1 LQDLSRLVVKALGQQ
16 VLQEDNRLYIYTTI
30 WTRDDSV
37 DKVRQDREG
46 FPKCFPKNCAFGRHS
61 IGAVLRCELRFG
73 GLDLC
78 RRATSS
84 RPIFTPRHIWPTRFD
99 VGVQGN
105 DMQRLKYTK
114 IKSVSQSGSD
124 GLQLIGL
131 RWSCYDFH
139 EFCQCASEAFD
150 IKKLQSFHHIGAV
163 SWVCAGDEAFRSVPS
178 SSRECHRPRLE
189 ALAWRH
195 PQWIKFH
202 ETLRSISTCSWSVGL
217 QRSLHCFKIFK
228 LLVHLRSPEWHST
241 LPNPAMN
248 CIAWFIVFRSG
259 CISARALQGYLPNAE
274 FVSLTWGSLTHLG
287 CRMSHWRLKTRLCFY
302 WYWAYRFGLLPHMLA
317 ILLYNILHNVQR

>member
-1 LQDLSRLVVKALGQQ
+1 MTSMSFA
-16 VLQEDNRLYIYTTI
+16 N
-30 WTRDDSV
+30 
-37 DKVRQDREG
+37 VRQKHLISKSCNH
-46 FPKCFPKNCAFGRHS
+46 FIIS
-61 IGAVLRCELRFG
+61 
-73 GLDLC
+73 
-78 RRATSS
+78 
-84 RPIFTPRHIWPTRFD
+84 
-99 VGVQGN
+99 VQ
-105 DMQRLKYTK
+105 
-114 IKSVSQSGSD
+114 
-124 GLQLIGL
+124 
-131 RWSCYDFH
+131 CH
-139 EFCQCASEAFD
+139 EFVQVMKHSVLCP
-150 IKKLQSFHHIGAV
+150 LP
-163 SWVCAGDEAFRSVPS
+163 AGSAIVRDL
-178 SSRECHRPRLE
+178 RL
-189 ALAWRH
+189 WH
-195 PQWIKFH
+195 GGTPQWIKFH
-202 ETLRSISTCSWSVGL
+202 ETLGSISTCSWSVGL

>member
-1 LQDLSRLVVKALGQQ
+1 MCVRS
-16 VLQEDNRLYIYTTI
+16 I
-30 WTRDDSV
+30 WYQKVAIISSYRCSV
-37 DKVRQDREG
+37 M
-46 FPKCFPKNCAFGRHS
+46 S
-61 IGAVLRCELRFG
+61 
-73 GLDLC
+73 LC
-78 RRATSS
+78 RWWSIPFCAL
-84 RPIFTPRHIWPTRFD
+84 FQ
-99 VGVQGN
+99 QG
-105 DMQRLKYTK
+105 
-114 IKSVSQSGSD
+114 
-124 GLQLIGL
+124 
-131 RWSCYDFH
+131 
-139 EFCQCASEAFD
+139 
-150 IKKLQSFHHIGAV
+150 
-163 SWVCAGDEAFRSVPS
+163 VPS
-178 SSRECHRPRLE
+178 S
-189 ALAWRH
+189 
-195 PQWIKFH
+195 
-202 ETLRSISTCSWSVGL
+202 ETWGFGMAAPLVELTLGSISTCSWSVGL

>member
-163 SWVCAGDEAFRSVPS
+163 SW
-178 SSRECHRPRLE
+178 
-189 ALAWRH
+189 
-195 PQWIKFH
+195 
-202 ETLRSISTCSWSVGL
+202 
-217 QRSLHCFKIFK
+217 
-228 LLVHLRSPEWHST
+228 
-241 LPNPAMN
+241 
-248 CIAWFIVFRSG
+248 
-259 CISARALQGYLPNAE
+259 
-274 FVSLTWGSLTHLG
+274 
-287 CRMSHWRLKTRLCFY
+287 
-302 WYWAYRFGLLPHMLA
+302 
-317 ILLYNILHNVQR
+317 

>member
-1 LQDLSRLVVKALGQQ
+1 
-16 VLQEDNRLYIYTTI
+16 
-30 WTRDDSV
+30 
-37 DKVRQDREG
+37 
-46 FPKCFPKNCAFGRHS
+46 
-61 IGAVLRCELRFG
+61 
-73 GLDLC
+73 
-78 RRATSS
+78 
-84 RPIFTPRHIWPTRFD
+84 
-99 VGVQGN
+99 
-105 DMQRLKYTK
+105 MQRLKYTK

-202 ETLRSISTCSWSVGL
+202 ETLGSISTCSWSVGL

-302 WYWAYRFGLLPHMLA
+302 WAYRFGLLPHMLA